1 MLDFIYTLFIAPL
14 EFGMDK
20 ALSWGYELTG
30 NWGWAII
37 IMSIVV
43 NTVILP
49 IYLKAEHWQEEER
62 SIRKSFEN
70 DEAMI
75 KRTFKGQER
84 FAMIT
89 TMHRQAGYSPFLTL
103 RSSIGFFLQ
112 IPFFFAAYHLLS
124 NFEPFQG
131 ISFLG
136 LTDLSKPD
144 ELFTIGGFVIN
155 VMPILMTVIN
165 IGSALIYTQNLSKR
179 DKYQLYGMA
188 AIFLVLLY
196 NAASGL
202 VLYWTF
208 NNVYSLLKNAVLTH
222 CTLTPIKNSPL
233 KQLCSK
239 KDWTWTFPLAIVAP
253 CLFLWSNNLTYY
265 SVNSLVF
272 SVCIVISVAAILRF
286 LLELLPDPSLYNPFR
301 YTVFACIYGIA
312 VGICLCVLGSSIIR
326 ACFFNIRWYFTFI
339 LPTIC
344 IIIFLLRGYKFAN
357 YLLVA
362 QICLA
367 LGTTLYNLGYEYKIG
382 KDYSP
387 QALSNQNIT
396 FTKKPNIYFFL
407 CESYQN
413 LDDVNK
419 IFGYDS
425 STFIKSL
432 QKLNFLVK
440 DDVYSNSPFTLGS
453 VINLFTLDLRVGAFG
468 NLDVS
473 TLERK
478 IIGGNSQNLLFKIF
492 KDNGY
497 TTNFFTDGD
506 PYFFF
511 EQGELLDNT
520 DVKLNKQLSL
530 IQPFLDLNTHI
541 RKRIEPFFISKQSKK
556 KTSHIQVIKEFLS
569 KNSKDH
575 KPQLL
580 VYYLDIAQHTPSD
593 NTYNYTMKEDW
604 VNSQVFQH
612 RIRTGNE
619 QILQI
624 ANLIKRKDPSSIII
638 FMGDHG
644 PTRIRNFPFDYEK
657 LANNI
662 KLLTHIN
669 ESAQSFV
676 DDHYHVFFAISMS
689 DFNSI
694 ELSKVSH
701 ATLFRQIITNL
712 SGVKLPLPHYNQ
724 NISTYDVGNST
735 YVFAIE
741 GRANTNNLFWGT
753 LDRNKTIQSHI
764 NNP

>member
-239 KDWTWTFPLAIVAP
+239 KDWPWTFPLAIVAP
-253 CLFLWSNNLTYY
+253 CFFLWLNNLPYF
-265 SVNSLVF
+265 SVNSLDF
-272 SVCIVISVAAILRF
+272 SA
-286 LLELLPDPSLYNPFR
+286 
-301 YTVFACIYGIA
+301 
-312 VGICLCVLGSSIIR
+312 
-326 ACFFNIRWYFTFI
+326 
-339 LPTIC
+339 
-344 IIIFLLRGYKFAN
+344 
-357 YLLVA
+357 
-362 QICLA
+362 
-367 LGTTLYNLGYEYKIG
+367 
-382 KDYSP
+382 
-387 QALSNQNIT
+387 
-396 FTKKPNIYFFL
+396 
-407 CESYQN
+407 
-413 LDDVNK
+413 
-419 IFGYDS
+419 
-425 STFIKSL
+425 
-432 QKLNFLVK
+432 
-440 DDVYSNSPFTLGS
+440 
-453 VINLFTLDLRVGAFG
+453 
-468 NLDVS
+468 
-473 TLERK
+473 
-478 IIGGNSQNLLFKIF
+478 
-492 KDNGY
+492 
-497 TTNFFTDGD
+497 
-506 PYFFF
+506 
-511 EQGELLDNT
+511 
-520 DVKLNKQLSL
+520 
-530 IQPFLDLNTHI
+530 
-541 RKRIEPFFISKQSKK
+541 
-556 KTSHIQVIKEFLS
+556 
-569 KNSKDH
+569 
-575 KPQLL
+575 
-580 VYYLDIAQHTPSD
+580 
-593 NTYNYTMKEDW
+593 
-604 VNSQVFQH
+604 
-612 RIRTGNE
+612 
-619 QILQI
+619 
-624 ANLIKRKDPSSIII
+624 
-638 FMGDHG
+638 
-644 PTRIRNFPFDYEK
+644 
-657 LANNI
+657 
-662 KLLTHIN
+662 
-669 ESAQSFV
+669 
-676 DDHYHVFFAISMS
+676 
-689 DFNSI
+689 
-694 ELSKVSH
+694 
-701 ATLFRQIITNL
+701 
-712 SGVKLPLPHYNQ
+712 
-724 NISTYDVGNST
+724 
-735 YVFAIE
+735 
-741 GRANTNNLFWGT
+741 
-753 LDRNKTIQSHI
+753 
-764 NNP
+764 